1 MSPILQHRRPA
12 ELEPSLIS
20 KPPLYLYLAALKM
33 TQGYSRRNS
42 SFLTLTPVEFSLTD
56 GTNIPAPPDTPPKS
70 PAPSFI
76 PLARPPTAGGGPL
89 SSHPTSA
96 EDIRSATLP
105 QTPDPENE
113 PLAKMSTYTSSNN
126 DMDRTDSFRTPDSPA
141 SAKQKQQKQGQTVRK
156 LFSLNNLRNS
166 FSSSRTSI
174 QHQKENQNTSS
185 VETSPQPPQA
195 DSFERPASG
204 HNITPQMRPRAKSG
218 SWFKR
223 KSSMF
228 MFNGNGDLDVVSED
242 RPATMAEGAKRV
254 KEDHNTAPVHHP
266 VSVRNTQ
273 ISAPVQVQHS
283 PAPLLPEIGS
293 LGNGNMSGGDLGWD
307 EGMFKR

>member
-1 MSPILQHRRPA
+1 
-12 ELEPSLIS
+12 
-20 KPPLYLYLAALKM
+20 M
-33 TQGYSRRNS
+33 TADYSRRRNS

-56 GTNIPAPPDTPPKS
+56 GTIIPAPPDTPPKS
-70 PAPSFI
+70 PAHI

-113 PLAKMSTYTSSNN
+113 PLTKASTSTSSNNDMSN

-141 SAKQKQQKQGQTVRK
+141 SAKQKPSQQKQGQTVRK

-166 FSSSRTSI
+166 FSSSRTSVN
-174 QHQKENQNTSS
+174 HQNQNTSS
-185 VETSPQPPQA
+185 TETSPQPPQA
-195 DSFERPASG
+195 ESFKRPASG
-204 HNITPQMRPRAKSG
+204 HTTTPQMRPRAKSG

-223 KSSMF
+223 KSSIF
-228 MFNGNGDLDVVSED
+228 MFNGNEDLDVVSED
-242 RPATMAEGAKRV
+242 RPATMAESTKRV
-254 KEDHNTAPVHHP
+254 KEDHNP
-266 VSVRNTQ
+266 VSVRNAQ
-273 ISAPVQVQHS
+273 ISAPVQVVHS

-293 LGNGNMSGGDLGWD
+293 LGNGNMGGGDLGWD